1 MSANAANAS
10 PSAGTEVRVFGV
22 TIQQKHMTAA
32 LNFARIFSYATT
44 WDKFVLILSMT
55 AAAASGLSMPLL
67 FLLFGKL
74 TEEFTGFFRQGADE
88 TEAVFTSTVN
98 KYVLYIVYIFFAK
111 MCLLYVANL
120 GFRTT
125 SLRISSAI
133 RLAYLNAL
141 FQLPISTLD
150 MIPPGQTAA
159 IVTMTANSL
168 QSGISEKLGHLCSS
182 LSVVVIGV
190 VLSLMYDW
198 ALTIVVGL
206 GLVMVVFVY
215 TFATG
220 AVSTKMADIQNIDI
234 QAASVATDALTSMR
248 MLAACGAESKMLDR
262 YSEVVDKTRRI
273 GAQMACLLGVQHGIT
288 QLITN
293 ITFAFAFWVA
303 LEMYQYQLLGGSGPQ
318 SLIVVL
324 LCVMTIASSVGQI
337 TGPLTA
343 ASQAAEACAIF
354 HTIIDAPRTTYGK
367 DVIEDAGA
375 EDVVLHNVHFTY
387 ASRPDVKILDDLCLR
402 FPAGKVTA
410 IVGPSG
416 SGKSTIVGILQ
427 RWYEFNG
434 DPVTNPMVLWLR
446 NGIVAIGKR
455 LLSELDI
462 KWWRNQ
468 IGLVQQDNV
477 LFNTTIY
484 KNVEYGLIGTQ
495 WEDSSDHKKAMMIR
509 AACQDAFADEFI
521 SRLPDGYDTM
531 VGQSGLKLSGGQR
544 QRIAI
549 ARAIVKQ
556 PKILILDEATSAIDV
571 HSEQIVQQALD
582 RASQGRTTIVIAH
595 RLGTIKK
602 ADNIVVLRGGRVIQ
616 QGTHQELMSQIGEG
630 YHALATAQ
638 TVTTGDSV
646 AGDDALV
653 KDHGTFPSPMG
664 QPDDV
669 ADAFYFE
676 EKTTDR
682 RPGFKHEMESD
693 PGDDFSDD
701 DGSDGTLLGDAD
713 IEEGSRPIVIKMPE
727 SSRLGSFGT
736 LLYEQRS
743 RWVPYTLVVLAALGA
758 GSSTPFQAFIFAKL
772 ISLFSMWG
780 YSLSVLTNY
789 WCRIFVYLAVGASL
803 SHLVLVWSTT
813 SVGFA
818 ITRAYRKE
826 YFGNI
831 LNKPMSFFDDSQ
843 ENSIGALVGRLAA
856 DPFHLQQLLGA
867 NMAAMLV
874 SFINVLGCV
883 VISLAFG
890 WKLALAA
897 FATSMPVIIF
907 ATVYR
912 IRHERKLDAMGAAVF
927 GESATFAA
935 ESIAAMRTVSSL
947 TMEASVCKRY
957 DDVLRKHVKDAFRE
971 GVFSVWL
978 FSFSDSIALLCMAFV
993 LWLGTRLLATHEYTP
1008 FQYVLVYNAVVQGA
1022 LATGTW
1028 LSFGPNIAAATAAAD
1043 RVLAAREDHDDDEF
1057 STFNATSGHDEAIDD
1072 DSEKGIALD
1081 FKNVWFSYPTRPE
1094 VPVLKGL
1101 DLQVRK
1107 GEVAAIVGSSGS
1119 GKTTVI
1125 SLIERFYKAQ
1135 SGNVR
1140 YDGRSIDDI
1149 DLASYR
1155 SNLSLVAQEPC
1166 LFSGSIRE
1174 NIMFGIDRH
1183 EPRYEDEMA
1192 DEERVKIAARAAGI
1206 HDFVVSLPE
1215 GYETDIGTAGVALS
1229 GGQKQRVSIARA
1241 LIRNPNVL
1249 LLDEATSSL
1258 DSETERMIQE
1268 VFDAE
1273 RGKRTVLMV
1282 AHRLATVQN
1291 ADVIFVM
1298 KDGAVVEKG
1307 NHTSLL
1313 SKRGLYYQMCQSQA
1327 LDK

>member
-1 MSANAANAS
+1 MTSNAPSAS
-10 PSAGTEVRVFGV
+10 PAAGTEAHVFGITV
-22 TIQQKHMTAA
+22 QQKHLTAA
-32 LNFARIFSYATT
+32 YNFARIFSYATT
-44 WDKFVLILSMT
+44 WDKIVLVLSM
-55 AAAASGLSMPLL
+55 AAAALSGLSMPLL

-88 TEAVFTSTVN
+88 TEALFTNTVN
-98 KYVLYIVYIFFAK
+98 KYVLYMVYIFLFK
-111 MCLLYVANL
+111 VCLLYIANL

-133 RLAYLNAL
+133 RLAYLKAL
-141 FQLPISTLD
+141 FRLPISTLD

-168 QSGISEKLGHLCSS
+168 QSGISEKMGHLCST
-182 LSVVVIGV
+182 LSVVVTGV
-190 VLSLMYDW
+190 ILSLIFDW
-198 ALTIVVGL
+198 ALTVVVAL

-215 TFATG
+215 TLATG
-220 AVSTKMADIQNIDI
+220 AVSTKMADVQNIDI
-234 QAASVATDALTSMR
+234 QAASVATDALTSMK
-248 MLAACGAESKMLDR
+248 MLAACGAESKMLSR
-262 YSEVVDKTRRI
+262 YSDVVDKTRRV
-273 GAQMACLLGVQHGIT
+273 GAQMACLLGVQHG
-288 QLITN
+288 LS
-293 ITFAFAFWVA
+293 V
-303 LEMYQYQLLGGSGPQ
+303 SGPQ

-337 TGPLTA
+337 AGPLTA

-354 HTIIDAPRTTYGK
+354 HTIIDAPGTTYGT

-375 EDVVLHNVHFTY
+375 EDLVLHNVHFTY

-434 DPVTNPMVLWLR
+434 DPVINPTTLWFR
-446 NGIVAIGKR
+446 NGIVAVGKR
-455 LLSELDI
+455 LLSELDV

-468 IGLVQQDNV
+468 IGLVQQDNI

-495 WEDSSDHKKAMMIR
+495 WENASEQKKAMMIR

-521 SRLPDGYDTM
+521 SQLPDGYDTM

-571 HSEQIVQQALD
+571 HSEQIVQAALD

-602 ADNIVVLRGGRVIQ
+602 ADNIVVLRAGRVVQ
-616 QGTHQELMSQIGEG
+616 QGNHQDLMGQTDGP
-630 YHALATAQ
+630 YHSLATAQ
-638 TVTTGDSV
+638 SIHTGDVVPGGDLVAEDKEVSV
-646 AGDDALV
+646 
-653 KDHGTFPSPMG
+653 SPIA

-669 ADAFYFE
+669 ADASYFE
-676 EKTTDR
+676 EKTTERNTAWRNKRDNDL
-682 RPGFKHEMESD
+682 E
-693 PGDDFSDD
+693 DDFSDRG
-701 DGSDGTLLGDAD
+701 GSEGTLLGDAD
-713 IEEGSRPIVIKMPE
+713 IEEGSRPIVMKPE
-727 SSRLGSFGT
+727 AGRLGSFGT

-743 RWVPYTLVVLAALGA
+743 RWIPYTL
-758 GSSTPFQAFIFAKL
+758 
-772 ISLFSMWG
+772 
-780 YSLSVLTNY
+780 
-789 WCRIFVYLAVGASL
+789 
-803 SHLVLVWSTT
+803 
-813 SVGFA
+813 A

-831 LNKPMSFFDDSQ
+831 LSKPMSFFDDSQ
-843 ENSIGALVGRLAA
+843 ENSIGAVVGRLAA
-856 DPFHLQQLLGA
+856 DPFQIQQLLGA

-874 SFINVLGCV
+874 SIINVLGCV
-883 VISLAFG
+883 AISLAFG

-897 FATSMPVIIF
+897 FGTSMPVIIF

-912 IRHERKLDAMGAAVF
+912 IRHERKLDAMGALVF
-927 GESATFAA
+927 AESAAFAA

-947 TMEASVCKRY
+947 TMEASVCRRY

-971 GVFSVWL
+971 GVLSIWL
-978 FSFSDSIALLCMAFV
+978 FSFSDSISLLCMAFV

-1022 LATGTW
+1022 LATGAW

-1043 RVLAAREDHDDDEF
+1043 RVLAAREDHDDEIF
-1057 STFNATSGHDEAIDD
+1057 SNFDGTGGDDEATDE
-1072 DSEKGIALD
+1072 SEKGIALD
-1081 FKNVWFSYPTRPE
+1081 FRNVWFSYPTRPDIQ
-1094 VPVLKGL
+1094 VLKGL

-1107 GEVAAIVGSSGS
+1107 GEIAAIVGSSGS

-1125 SLIERFYKAQ
+1125 SLIERFYRAQ
-1135 SGNVR
+1135 SGDVR
-1140 YDGRSIDDI
+1140 YNRRSIEDL

-1166 LFSGSIRE
+1166 LFSGSVRE
-1174 NIMFGIDRH
+1174 NILFGVDQH
-1183 EPRYEDEMA
+1183 GASHEDEMA
-1192 DEERVKIAARAAGI
+1192 DEELVHTAARAAGI
-1206 HDFVVSLPE
+1206 HDFVVSLPD
-1215 GYETDIGTAGVALS
+1215 GYKTDIGTAGVALS

-1241 LIRNPNVL
+1241 LARNPSVL

-1258 DSETERMIQE
+1258 DSETERKIQE

-1298 KDGAVVEKG
+1298 NDGVVMEKG
-1307 NHTSLL
+1307 THSSLL
-1313 SKRGLYYQMCQSQA
+1313 AKRGLYYQMSQA

>member
-1 MSANAANAS
+1 MIAMAPVNTRLQAYVAFTCLALGVIWWIEAIMTSNAPNVPGAA
-10 PSAGTEVRVFGV
+10 PADTRVFGI
-22 TIQQKHMTAA
+22 TIQQKHMTAVF
-32 LNFARIFSYATT
+32 NFARIFSYATT
-44 WDKFVLILSMT
+44 WDKLMLLLSMG
-55 AAAASGLSMPLL
+55 AAALSGLSMPLL

-88 TEAVFTSTVN
+88 TEAVFTTTVN
-98 KYVLYIVYIFFAK
+98 KYVLYIVYIFIGK
-111 MCLLYVANL
+111 VCLLYVANL
-120 GFRTT
+120 GLRTT

-133 RLAYLNAL
+133 RLAYLRAL

-168 QSGISEKLGHLCSS
+168 QAGISERMGHLCSS
-182 LSVVVIGV
+182 LSVVVTGV
-190 VLSLMYDW
+190 ILSLFFDW

-206 GLVMVVFVY
+206 GLVLVVLVY

-220 AVSTKMADIQNIDI
+220 AVGTKMADIQNIDI
-234 QAASVATDALTSMR
+234 QSASVATDALTSIK
-248 MLAACGAESKMLDR
+248 MLVACGAESKLLDR

-273 GAQMACLLGVQHGIT
+273 GAQLACLLGLQHG
-288 QLITN
+288 LIYLIIN

-303 LEMYQYQLLGGSGPQ
+303 LQMYQYQVLGAGGPQ
-318 SLIVVL
+318 SVIVVL

-354 HTIIDAPRTTYGK
+354 HTIIDAPKTAYGTA
-367 DVIEDAGA
+367 VIGDAGA
-375 EDVVLHNVHFTY
+375 EDLVLHNVHFTY
-387 ASRPDVKILDDLCLR
+387 ASRPDVKVLDDLCLR

-434 DPVTNPMVLWLR
+434 DPVLNPTVLWFR
-446 NGIVAIGKR
+446 HGIVAIGKR

-495 WEDSSDHKKAMMIR
+495 WEDASDHKKAMMIR
-509 AACQDAFADEFI
+509 SACQDAFADEFI
-521 SRLPDGYDTM
+521 SRLPGGYDTM

-571 HSEQIVQQALD
+571 HSEQIVQAALD

-595 RLGTIKK
+595 RLATIRK
-602 ADNIVVLRGGRVIQ
+602 ADNIVVLRGGRVVQ
-616 QGTHQELMSQIGEG
+616 QGKHEDLMSQIDGP
-630 YHALATAQ
+630 YHVLATSQ
-638 TVTTGDSV
+638 TVRTGDG
-646 AGDDALV
+646 APPPEKALIEDEAV
-653 KDHGTFPSPMG
+653 IALPIEQQLG
-664 QPDDV
+664 DV
-669 ADAFYFE
+669 ADASYFK
-676 EKTTDR
+676 EKKEDR
-682 RPGFKHEMESD
+682 RSLWRQEPASNLR
-693 PGDDFSDD
+693 DDFSDD
-701 DGSDGTLLGDAD
+701 GGSERTLLGDTD
-713 IEEGSRPIVIKMPE
+713 IEEGTRPIVMQKPGDN
-727 SSRLGSFGT
+727 RLGSFGT
-736 LLYEQRS
+736 LLYEQRA
-743 RWVPYTLVVLAALGA
+743 RWIPYSLVALAAVGA
-758 GSSTPFQAFIFAKL
+758 GSSTPFQAYLFAKL
-772 ISLFSMWG
+772 ISLFSLWG
-780 YSLSVLTNY
+780 SSLSTLTNY
-789 WCRIFVYLAVGASL
+789 WCVIFVYLGVAAGL

-813 SVGFA
+813 SVGFS

-826 YFGNI
+826 YFSNI
-831 LNKPMSFFDDSQ
+831 LSKPISFFDDSHQ
-843 ENSIGALVGRLAA
+843 NSTGALASRLAA

-874 SFINVLGCV
+874 SLINVLGCAG
-883 VISLAFG
+883 ISIAFG

-897 FATSMPVIIF
+897 FGTSMPVIIF

-912 IRHERKLDAMGAAVF
+912 IRHERRLDAMGAVVF
-927 GESATFAA
+927 AESAAFAA
-935 ESIAAMRTVSSL
+935 ESIAAIRTVSSL
-947 TMEASVCKRY
+947 TMEDSVCR
-957 DDVLRKHVKDAFRE
+957 R
-971 GVFSVWL
+971 
-978 FSFSDSIALLCMAFV
+978 
-993 LWLGTRLLATHEYTP
+993 LGTRLLASHEYTP
-1008 FQYVLVYNAVVQGA
+1008 FQYILVYNAVVQGA
-1022 LATGTW
+1022 LATGAW

-1043 RVLAAREDHDDDEF
+1043 RVLAAREDHDDEEF
-1057 STFNATSGHDEAIDD
+1057 STFDQSSGSEEYGDD
-1072 DSEKGIALD
+1072 TEKGIALD
-1081 FKNVWFSYPTRPE
+1081 FRKVWFSYPTRPD
-1094 VPVLKGL
+1094 VAVLKGL

-1107 GEVAAIVGSSGS
+1107 GEIAAIVGSSGS

-1125 SLIERFYKAQ
+1125 SLIERFYRAQ
-1135 SGNVR
+1135 SGEVR
-1140 YDGRSIDDI
+1140 CNGQLIDNL

-1155 SNLSLVAQEPC
+1155 SSLSLVAQEPC
-1166 LFSGSIRE
+1166 LFSGSVRE
-1174 NIMFGIDRH
+1174 NIMLGVGRQEQNH
-1183 EPRYEDEMA
+1183 EADSEMA
-1192 DEERVKIAARAAGI
+1192 DEGRMHAAARAAGI

-1229 GGQKQRVSIARA
+1229 GGQKQRISIARA
-1241 LIRNPNVL
+1241 LVRNPSVL

-1258 DSETERMIQE
+1258 DSETERKIQD
-1268 VFDAE
+1268 VFDSE
-1273 RGKRTVLMV
+1273 RGKRTILMV

-1298 KDGAVVEKG
+1298 NDGVVVEKG
-1307 NHTSLL
+1307 SHASLI
-1313 SKRGLYYQMCQSQA
+1313 SQRGLYYQMVS
-1327 LDK
+1327 LSRL